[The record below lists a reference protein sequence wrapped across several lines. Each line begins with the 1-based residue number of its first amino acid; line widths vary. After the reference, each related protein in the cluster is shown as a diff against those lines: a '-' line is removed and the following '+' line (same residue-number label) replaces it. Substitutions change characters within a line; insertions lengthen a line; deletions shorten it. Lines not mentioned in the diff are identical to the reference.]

1 MVNSKTLL
9 VAAGLSLSAQAA
21 VMPAQIQLQ
30 QAFNLNDDEVIQSYE
45 SEEAKGDLY
54 YQDSWKF
61 HLPYFLKPTVDTE
74 SLQSKITLESL
85 NKSANALYKL
95 AGESVEEY
103 GHPTRVI
110 GSKGHL
116 ATLDWIKAR
125 ISKLS
130 HYYDISEQEFD
141 AVYGRVKNA
150 TVQFEDGSYLKD
162 VKGMSLTPGVESF
175 NGKVIEIPN
184 LGCDEE
190 DFLSIGKIKKNSI
203 ALIKRGECPFGDK
216 SKNAKNAGFKGA
228 IIYNNEKTPKS
239 VSGTLGDDV
248 NSTIATVGVPLAQG
262 EQLKNAIIETK
273 NKLFVNF
280 AVDAYVKNIP
290 TKNLVVETKR
300 GDPEN
305 IVSLGSHT
313 DGVETGPGINDDGSG
328 TISLLTVAE
337 QLAGYKVNNK
347 VRFMFVAAEE
357 EGLLGS
363 AYYANSLSPE
373 ENKKIRLMMDYD
385 MMASPNY
392 QFQVYN
398 ANDIDNPKG
407 SEEIKNLYI
416 DYYVSHGHNYTLIPF
431 DGRSDYVGFLDVGIP
446 AGGIAAGA
454 EALNTDNGKVL
465 DKCYH
470 ELCDDVSN
478 LNFDAFLVNTQL
490 IAHSV
495 ATYAKDLSDFP
506 LREFAEDVEQ
516 NDFQY
521 KASNLLF

>member
-30 QAFNLNDDEVIQSYE
+30 QAFNLDDDEVIQSFE
-45 SEEAKGDLY
+45 SEETKDDLY

-125 ISKLS
+125 MSKLS
-130 HYYDISEQEFD
+130 YYYDISEQEFD

-150 TVQFEDGSYLKD
+150 TIQFEDGSYLDD

-175 NGKVIEIPN
+175 SGKVIEVPN
-184 LGCDEE
+184 LGCHEE
-190 DFLSIGKIKKNSI
+190 DFLSIGKVKKNSI

-228 IIYNNEKTPKS
+228 IIYNNERTPKS
-239 VSGTLGDDV
+239 FSGTLGDDV
-248 NSTIATVGVPLAQG
+248 NATIATVGVPLAQG
-262 EQLKNAIIETK
+262 EQLKNAIIKSK

-290 TKNLVVETKR
+290 TKNLIVETKR

-373 ENKKIRLMMDYD
+373 ENKKVRLMMDYD

-392 QFQVYN
+392 QFQVYD
-398 ANDIDNPKG
+398 ANNIDNPKG

-506 LREFAEDVEQ
+506 LREFDDEAEQ

-521 KASNLLF
+521 KASHLLF

>member
-45 SEEAKGDLY
+45 SEEAKDDLY

-190 DFLSIGKIKKNSI
+190 DFLSIGKVKKNSI

-228 IIYNNEKTPKS
+228 IIYNNEKTPES

-347 VRFMFVAAEE
+347 VRFMFVDR
-357 EGLLGS
+357 
-363 AYYANSLSPE
+363 
-373 ENKKIRLMMDYD
+373 K
-385 MMASPNY
+385 
-392 QFQVYN
+392 
-398 ANDIDNPKG
+398 
-407 SEEIKNLYI
+407 
-416 DYYVSHGHNYTLIPF
+416 
-431 DGRSDYVGFLDVGIP
+431 
-446 AGGIAAGA
+446 
-454 EALNTDNGKVL
+454 
-465 DKCYH
+465 
-470 ELCDDVSN
+470 
-478 LNFDAFLVNTQL
+478 
-490 IAHSV
+490 SV
-495 ATYAKDLSDFP
+495 
-506 LREFAEDVEQ
+506 V
-516 NDFQY
+516 
-521 KASNLLF
+521 